1 MANEYQTRLYELQS
15 FTATPGVVQSL
26 QFDIR
31 GLPRGQRVAAFLMVS
46 DSTFTY
52 QAAQGQPNQLFT
64 SNYSIVAGSQGQF
77 NHQSAF
83 LKVRATG
90 AGLYRLNQ
98 HMTGKALSDDSLKLS
113 SGGTVYSRAVAVL
126 PVADANQFAPTD
138 TAIPTELLNGTSL
151 QLITTGA
158 QFAALGW
165 VDNSGNPAP
174 QGTNIGGSMV
184 YRLFAALIEGA
195 GAIDPTPSCVDY
207 EDWGGQTVLLGPG
220 AYSHMMVY
228 RDPLGPSGAGTIDL
242 NAGLTRLTWNIA
254 GAPVI
259 QNVFSWASVLEFNR
273 NVVSGGFVD
282 NDREQLSASDVP
294 FCPIYTPPPKYKIT
308 GLPQSDKPDSILQFS
323 GSLTQF
329 RVLYRK
335 LEGKSEQQVRAAA
348 NAFGISQFSRSI
360 KTASK
365 APIAGGS
372 NAVADVMRRA
382 ELSRI
387 LPGRIK
393 GSRIPGRG

>member
-26 QFDIR
+26 QFDLR

-46 DSTFTY
+46 DSTFSYT
-52 QAAQGQPNQLFT
+52 AGQGQPGQIFT
-64 SNYSIVAGSQGQF
+64 SNYDVVAGSQGQF
-77 NHQSAF
+77 NHQSQF

-90 AGLYRLNQ
+90 AGLYRLQQ
-98 HMTGKALSDDSLKLS
+98 HMTGKGLSDESLKLS
-113 SGGTVYSRAVAVL
+113 SGGTIYTRAVAVL
-126 PVADANQFAPTD
+126 PVADANQFSPTD
-138 TAIPTELLNGTSL
+138 TAIPTELINGTSL

-158 QFAALGW
+158 QLNQLNWKDSNGDAAN
-165 VDNSGNPAP
+165 V
-174 QGTNIGGSMV
+174 TVTGSMV
-184 YRLFAALIEGA
+184 FRLFAALIEGA
-195 GAIDPTPSCVDY
+195 GAIDPSASCIDY

-220 AYSHMMVY
+220 AYSHLMVY

-242 NAGLTRLTWNIA
+242 NSGLTRLTWNIA

-259 QNVFSWASVLEFNR
+259 QNVFSWASVIEFNR
-273 NVVSGGFVD
+273 NIVSGGFVD
-282 NDREQLSASDVP
+282 NDREQLSASNVP
-294 FCPIYTPPPKYKIT
+294 FCPIYTPPQKYKLT
-308 GLPQSDKPDSILQFS
+308 GLPQSDKPDSILQFN

-335 LEGKSEQQVRAAA
+335 IEGKSEQQVRAAA
-348 NAFGISQFSRSI
+348 AAFGIQSFSRSM

-365 APIAGGS
+365 LPVAAGS
-372 NAVADVMRRA
+372 NAPADVQRRG

-393 GSRIPGRG
+393 GQRIPGKA

>member
-26 QFDIR
+26 QFDLR

-46 DSTFTY
+46 DSVFSYT
-52 QAAQGQPNQLFT
+52 QGQGQPGQIFT
-64 SNYSIVAGSQGQF
+64 TNYDVVANSQGQF
-77 NHQSAF
+77 NHQSQF

-90 AGLYRLNQ
+90 AGLYRLSQ
-98 HMTGKALSDDSLKLS
+98 HMTGKGLQDDSIKLS
-113 SGGTVYSRAVAVL
+113 SGGTVYSRAVAVV
-126 PVADANQFAPTD
+126 PVADANQFSPTD
-138 TAIPTELLNGTSL
+138 TAIPTELINGTSL

-158 QFAALGW
+158 QLNGLNW
-165 VDNSGNPAP
+165 VDGNGQAANV
-174 QGTNIGGSMV
+174 TVTGSMV
-184 YRLFAALIEGA
+184 FRLFAALIEGA
-195 GAIDPTPSCVDY
+195 GAIDPSSSCIDY

-220 AYSHMMVY
+220 AYSHLMVY

-242 NAGLTRLTWNIA
+242 NSGLTRLTWNIA

-259 QNVFSWASVLEFNR
+259 QNVFSWASVIEFNR
-273 NVVSGGFVD
+273 NIVSGGFVD
-282 NDREQLSASDVP
+282 NDKEQLSASNVP
-294 FCPIYTPPPKYKIT
+294 FCPIYTPPQKYKIT
-308 GLPQSDKPDSILQFS
+308 GLPQSDKPDSILQFN

-335 LEGKSEQQVRAAA
+335 IEGKSEQQVRAAA
-348 NAFGISQFSRSI
+348 AAFGISSFSRAI

-365 APIAGGS
+365 LPPAPGS
-372 NAVADVMRRA
+372 NAPQDVARRA

-393 GSRIPGRG
+393 IARGKA